1 MSEEEE
7 GRRADRYGFKDEC
20 EPRRERESRFCD
32 DDDDDDDVLIT
43 DNWVG

>member
-20 EPRRERESRFCD
+20 EPRRERVSF
-32 DDDDDDDVLIT
+32 LQ
-43 DNWVG
+43 